1 MARVHCTSK
10 RILKNP
16 FLYHSILCSLSR
28 HFSPTPSH
36 RIMVL
41 FNAISALH
49 LIEECTSEI
58 EDRNNIDVDKEK
70 ASESHDQVSSP
81 RDVAS
86 ICDFVFGDDC
96 ALPQSE
102 EIINCNKRSVSI
114 ESNESAKRRRL
125 SSSMSMRNL
134 NTLECSSTHLVRQ
147 DSNTSATNAADVDDW
162 AYLNSIQPSQSDDG
176 IATTVSRCS
185 ANSITSHHFNVD
197 DNTHNSSNDKDEK
210 AVESPGS
217 SEGYGWFVRI
227 DPDQDESN
235 SEGYNKVDPYASMNK
250 NDLAFTASVAPV
262 RTRSAEEEELAWCTA
277 ADTVDDVLSDFF

>member
-1 MARVHCTSK
+1 
-10 RILKNP
+10 
-16 FLYHSILCSLSR
+16 
-28 HFSPTPSH
+28 
-36 RIMVL
+36 MVL

-58 EDRNNIDVDKEK
+58 EDRNNVDVDKEK

-96 ALPQSE
+96 ALPQLEDVHSSK
-102 EIINCNKRSVSI
+102 KRSVSI

-147 DSNTSATNAADVDDW
+147 DSNASATNAADVDDW

-185 ANSITSHHFNVD
+185 ANSINSKKTID
-197 DNTHNSSNDKDEK
+197 NSSKDKDEK

-277 ADTVDDVLSDFF
+277 ADTVDDILSDFF